1 MRQFLAYIADLRRD
15 GGRDLP
21 IAALFVGLGAIIEGI
36 GVLAILP
43 FAALITGS
51 VDTEASRL
59 VFDWMTYFG
68 VSSQW
73 SRAMLLVG
81 GFLGILMVRAAIVWQ
96 RDRRLLQLGLQYV
109 DGWRHRLFRAISEA
123 GWSTVNTLRRTDIEH
138 AITND
143 VNRLASGTSQ
153 LLRTGASAAI
163 VMVQLSLVAILSPF
177 LLICVFLLMTIV
189 LVLTIPLIRQA
200 DVLGT
205 RITHSGRRIH
215 SLLGDFMTSQ
225 KLARINNAEAEFLSH
240 FEDAVRTVREHQRE
254 FQTSQI
260 TARVIFQLSS
270 GAAILG
276 ALMIGI
282 FLLETPLA
290 VLALTIVVLAR
301 LVAPIQMLAQTSQT
315 ISNTLPA
322 FSAINNLY
330 HDLTLAAPSRELPSP
345 AHNALPAD
353 ANIAPATFAFDH
365 VSFAYPGTG
374 IDILKSVDFT
384 IKPGE
389 VVALTGRSGQ
399 GKTTLLDLLCGLLHP
414 TTGQLVIDGQTAI
427 NETAMQQWREKMA
440 YLPQDPFLFDASIRQ
455 NLVWGAAK
463 VSDEQLWSALEQA
476 GAADFVR
483 SSSAGLDTRT
493 GERGGALSGGER
505 QRLCI
510 ARALLRRPRLIILDE
525 ATNALDS
532 DLEDDILARLRSMNT
547 QCSILYVTHRRE
559 ALRHADRILILEN
572 GRVRFEG

>member
-1 MRQFLAYIADLRRD
+1 MKQFLAYIADLRRD

-21 IAALFVGLGAIIEGI
+21 VAALFVGLGAIIEGI

-51 VDTEASRL
+51 LDTEASRF

-73 SRAMLLVG
+73 SRALLLVG
-81 GFLGILMVRAAIVWQ
+81 GFLGILMVRAVIVWQ

-123 GWSTVNTLRRTDIEH
+123 GWPTVNTLRRTDIEH

-143 VNRLASGTSQ
+143 VNRLGSGTSQ
-153 LLRTGASAAI
+153 LLKTGASAAI

-177 LLICVFLLMTIV
+177 LLVCVFVLMIIV

-200 DVLGT
+200 DVLGA
-205 RITHSGRRIH
+205 RITSSGRRLH
-215 SLLGDFMTSQ
+215 SVLGDFMTSQ

-240 FEDAVRTVREHQRE
+240 FEDVVRTVRAHQRE

-290 VLALTIVVLAR
+290 ILALTIVVLAR
-301 LVAPIQMLAQTSQT
+301 LVAPLQMLAQTSQT

-322 FSAINNLY
+322 FSAIQDLY
-330 HDLTLAAPSRELPSP
+330 QDLTFAAPNAELPPPERNLLPTDSRRSP
-345 AHNALPAD
+345 AA
-353 ANIAPATFAFDH
+353 FAFDH
-365 VSFAYPGTG
+365 VGFAYPGAST
-374 IDILKSVDFT
+374 DILKSVAFT
-384 IKPGE
+384 VEPGE
-389 VVALTGRSGQ
+389 VVALTGKSGQ
-399 GKTTLLDLLCGLLHP
+399 GKTTLLDILCGLLHP
-414 TTGQLVIDGQTAI
+414 TTGQLIIDGQGTTS
-427 NETAMQQWREKMA
+427 ETAMRQWRESLA

-455 NLVWGAAK
+455 NLVWGAAQ
-463 VSDEQLWSALEQA
+463 VSNESLWSALEQA
-476 GAADFVR
+476 GAADFVQ
-483 SSSAGLDTRT
+483 SSTAGLDTRT
-493 GERGGALSGGER
+493 GERGMALSGGER

-525 ATNALDS
+525 ATNALDP
-532 DLEDDILARLRSMNT
+532 DLEEDILTRLSCMNT
-547 QCSILYVTHRRE
+547 QCSILYVTHRSE
-559 ALRHADRILILEN
+559 ALRHADRILVLAN
-572 GRVRFEG
+572 GRVRVEE